1 MTLRLRFPQGKLV
14 RRHRSEGREL
24 AQLAA
29 SLITP
34 TCVMAY
40 VLAFWRLAA
49 DMGLAGESGIQGVFS
64 HWQLWIGLGVG
75 LQATQRYLARRAE
88 PSPARRN
95 QATR

>member
-14 RRHRSEGREL
+14 RRHRSQGREL

-29 SLITP
+29 SLLTP

-49 DMGLAGESGIQGVFS
+49 DMGLAGESGLGGVFS
-64 HWQLWIGLGVG
+64 HWQLWIMLGVG
-75 LQATQRYLARRAE
+75 LQATQRILSKRAE
-88 PSPARRN
+88 PSPVRRD

>member
-14 RRHRSEGREL
+14 RRHRSQGREL
-24 AQLAA
+24 ALVAA

-49 DMGLAGESGIQGVFS
+49 DIGLVGESGLHGLLS
-64 HWQLWIGLGVG
+64 HWQLWIMLAVG
-75 LQATQRYLARRAE
+75 LQVTQRMLNKRAE
-88 PSPARRN
+88 PSAVR
-95 QATR
+95 QQD

>member
-14 RRHRSEGREL
+14 RRHRSQGREL
-24 AQLAA
+24 AAMAA

-49 DMGLAGESGIQGVFS
+49 DIGLAGESGLHGVLA
-64 HWQLWIGLGVG
+64 HWQLWIILAVG
-75 LQATQRYLARRAE
+75 LQVTQRILAKRVQ
-88 PSPARRN
+88 PSALR
-95 QATR
+95 QD

>member
-14 RRHRSEGREL
+14 RRHRSQGREL
-24 AQLAA
+24 ALVAA

-49 DMGLAGESGIQGVFS
+49 DIGLAGESGLHGVFA
-64 HWQLWIGLGVG
+64 HWQLWIMLGVG
-75 LQATQRYLARRAE
+75 LQATQRMIAKRA
-88 PSPARRN
+88 N